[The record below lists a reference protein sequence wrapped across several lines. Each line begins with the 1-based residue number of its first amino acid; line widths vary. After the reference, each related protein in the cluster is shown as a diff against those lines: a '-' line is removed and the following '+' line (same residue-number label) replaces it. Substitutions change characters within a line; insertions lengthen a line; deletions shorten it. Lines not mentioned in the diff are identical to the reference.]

1 MDERTEARMEPATDS
16 EEPAEARVSA
26 LSVSWKMLF
35 ANLLIVVAY
44 SLVFGWR
51 WVGIFVG
58 DYQQPEHWEWIGG
71 IVGLFALVIRGA
83 VIAVIIV
90 PYVYMSLSGL
100 DSATRSLGNDRTRAV
115 AVFLVIAHLV
125 LLIPPGQFCSSWP
138 LARLRGAEVCG
149 WRNVC
154 AVGLPRWG
162 DGTWW

>member
-1 MDERTEARMEPATDS
+1 MDERTEARMEASTDS

-125 LLIPPGQFCSSWP
+125 LLIPPGVILF
-138 LARLRGAEVCG
+138 LMAFR
-149 WRNVC
+149 
-154 AVGLPRWG
+154 AVAGR
-162 DGTWW
+162 